1 MAKMDKLFN
10 QSNYIIIQNKNENS
24 LIKKI
29 QEQKEAS
36 KINIEQ
42 KKELQLIEKNMD
54 FFQNEIKDNIQYLRN
69 ENSLL
74 KEKLELEQKE
84 KIELIMENEM
94 LKNKIKEYKAII
106 KKIRNYCDGK

>member
-1 MAKMDKLFN
+1 MAKIDKLFN

-29 QEQKEAS
+29 QEQKEVS

-42 KKELQLIEKNMD
+42 KKELQLIEKNMN

-84 KIELIMENEM
+84 KIELIMENKM

>member
-1 MAKMDKLFN
+1 MAKIDKLFN

-29 QEQKEAS
+29 QEQKEVS

-54 FFQNEIKDNIQYLRN
+54 FFQNEIKDTIQYLRN